1 MSYTWQ
7 TIQNLHSL
15 CFLSAEISHATPAT
29 SVEKSRP
36 VALVVTLE
44 GLRLECYQVS
54 HANSHANQFVLQLL
68 LQDHWQRAHQLT
80 GHHLSCHK
88 KMLPCLWEKNKC
100 PKAKTIQIIP
110 LHLLVVFV
118 YIWKGSGPEKRM
130 RPAINNCD
138 VSSGRCAAVCFSR
151 DHPPLRP

>member
-1 MSYTWQ
+1 M
-7 TIQNLHSL
+7 
-15 CFLSAEISHATPAT
+15 LSAEITHATPAT
-29 SVEKSRP
+29 SVVAGKESPGCPGWKS
-36 VALVVTLE
+36 LE
-44 GLRLECYQVS
+44 RMERLECYQVS

-100 PKAKTIQIIP
+100 PKATTIQIIP

-118 YIWKGSGPEKRM
+118 YISKGSGPEKRM
-130 RPAINNCD
+130 RPAINNCKS
-138 VSSGRCAAVCFSR
+138 VWFSLSLLVHR
-151 DHPPLRP
+151 S